1 MDARGDTARNRGQDS
16 SGNSNA
22 DHQRPKTFSERQYL
36 ENMKQDLDLESL
48 RKEDLGK
55 YIEQMA
61 LVRAKF
67 DAYRGE
73 MERQGYVL
81 VH

>member
-1 MDARGDTARNRGQDS
+1 
-16 SGNSNA
+16 
-22 DHQRPKTFSERQYL
+22 
-36 ENMKQDLDLESL
+36 MKQDLDLESL
-48 RKEDLGK
+48 RNEDLGK

-81 VH
+81 VY